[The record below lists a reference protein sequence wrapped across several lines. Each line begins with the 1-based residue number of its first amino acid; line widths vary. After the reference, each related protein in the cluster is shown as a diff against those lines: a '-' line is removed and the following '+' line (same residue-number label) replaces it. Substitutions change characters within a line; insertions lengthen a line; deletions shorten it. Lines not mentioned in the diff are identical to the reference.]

1 MIQIQLL
8 VYHAAGAVI
17 SQELGPS
24 AGC

>member
-17 SQELGPS
+17 SQEHGPS